1 MRTARA
7 AAVVTWVYAAGFGLP
22 VIPVSIFY
30 LRNDRLPNFFG
41 LFDMYGGP
49 WSSWF
54 ELDPEELVRLLLTF
68 LALMLVVSVT
78 SWLVWQ
84 GSREGALLSLL
95 LLPVEAAFWSGFAL
109 PIPWLVGL
117 IRVVLLVFAWRHL
130 AWSTRG
136 AGPWS
141 AAPARTGSQ
150 GSPTPFRRRS
160 PG

>member
-7 AAVVTWVYAAGFGLP
+7 AAVVTWGYAAAFGLP

-30 LRNDRLPNFFG
+30 LRNDRLPSFFG
-41 LFDMYGGP
+41 LFDVYGGP

-54 ELDPEELVRLLLTF
+54 ELDPEQLVRLLLTF

-78 SWLVWQ
+78 AWLVWQ

-109 PIPWLVGL
+109 PIPWLVGV
-117 IRVVLLVFAWRHL
+117 IRVVLLVLAWRRL
-130 AWSTRG
+130 VWSTRG
-136 AGPWS
+136 IGPS
-141 AAPARTGSQ
+141 STEPARTDSE
-150 GSPTPFRRRS
+150 GSPTLFRRRS
-160 PG
+160 RG